1 MKNKLYFVVVL
12 VLIFS
17 FCLTGCG
24 STPQPTEAP
33 AQVVPTDEPTVAPP
47 PTEVPPTEVPPTA
60 VPPTAEPTVAP
71 TEAPA
76 EVATEAPTE
85 ATAAEVTAAIASDTG
100 VTVTA
105 GQDANCR
112 KYPMRNSNVLGYLK
126 ANTTVAVHGKNSDG
140 DWYYIS
146 NPTNPGQRMCWV
158 WSGTLTVA
166 GDAASLVVIPNSVN
180 D

>member
-1 MKNKLYFVVVL
+1 MKNKLYFVFVL

-17 FCLTGCG
+17 FCLTGCV

-33 AQVVPTDEPTVAPP
+33 VQVVPTDEPTVAPP
-47 PTEVPPTEVPPTA
+47 PTAVPPTEVPPTA

-76 EVATEAPTE
+76 EVATEA
-85 ATAAEVTAAIASDTG
+85 TAAEVTAAIASDTG

-105 GQDANCR
+105 GQDTNCR

-126 ANTTVAVHGKNSDG
+126 ANTAVAVHGKNSDG